1 MKGNILIGMFMTLVI
16 LVVFA
21 ALIPLINSAITTAL
35 PSVDATTAILISL
48 VPLAIAIVILGKI
61 LTNGMDAGIY

>member
-1 MKGNILIGMFMTLVI
+1 MFMTLVI

-21 ALIPLINSAITTAL
+21 ALIPLINDAITSAL

-48 VPLAIAIVILGKI
+48 VPLAIAIVILGGI
-61 LTNGMDAGIY
+61 LSGKMDAGIY